1 MFVSFENHPEIKN
14 VYVIRRECEKAV
26 SIISKTL
33 LFEDEVLDQ
42 YAEQFGFERDKLTMS
57 FEGKSLEF
65 ISQI

>member
-1 MFVSFENHPEIKN
+1 MFVYSENHPEIKN
-14 VYVIRRECEKAV
+14 VYVIHREGEKAV

-57 FEGKSLEF
+57 FAGRSLEF